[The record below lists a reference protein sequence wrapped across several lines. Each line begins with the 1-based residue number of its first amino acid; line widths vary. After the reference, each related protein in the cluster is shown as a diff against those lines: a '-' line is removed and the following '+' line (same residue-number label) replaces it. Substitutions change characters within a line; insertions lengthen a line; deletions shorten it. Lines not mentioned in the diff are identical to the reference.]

1 MPSPQENMQSNEVF
15 DPRVNKYRE
24 NNIYKLK
31 NKYFGQN
38 AEKDIL
44 KPVLSGGSVGSR
56 MPMERKTSEQQILFK
71 AFSDPHNKYDVQF

>member
-31 NKYFGQN
+31 NKYFG
-38 AEKDIL
+38 
-44 KPVLSGGSVGSR
+44 
-56 MPMERKTSEQQILFK
+56 
-71 AFSDPHNKYDVQF
+71 